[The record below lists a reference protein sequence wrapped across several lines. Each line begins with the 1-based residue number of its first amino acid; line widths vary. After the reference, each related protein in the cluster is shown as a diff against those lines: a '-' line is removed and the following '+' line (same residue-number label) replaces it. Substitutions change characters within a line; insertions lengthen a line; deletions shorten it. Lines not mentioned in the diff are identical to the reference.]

1 MEKKLLNRCK
11 KKVAAE
17 FEMSGG
23 FVLVSRLGDLFTLG
37 ASMAGKVMSELAS
50 EYGFVRGYIRSK
62 RVWFASECHK
72 EESMKKSM
80 KARSERISRRNREVD
95 EKIGELIFLSKKR
108 PKGLNTIFDECRENS
123 QIHQVNL
130 LIQQAKKITSV
141 EGMAQVKQK

>member
-1 MEKKLLNRCK
+1 MEKKLFNRCK

-62 RVWFASECHK
+62 RVWFASEWNK

-95 EKIGELIFLSKKR
+95 EKIGELIFLSQKR
-108 PKGLNTIFDECRENS
+108 PKGQNTIFDECRENS

-130 LIQQAKKITSV
+130 LIQQTKKIPSV